1 MAAGGARV
9 NNDAMTGSSLISIT
23 DLAQELEG
31 DCPPILLDVRWT
43 LAGPRHDEY
52 LVGHLPEAHFVDL
65 DGELA
70 APPPQPPSAG
80 RHPLPEPE
88 RLQQLWRSVGISGDT
103 PVVVYD
109 AGNGSVAAR
118 AWWLLRWSGHRS
130 VQLLDG
136 GWAAWTR
143 AGLPIATGDA
153 RAEEPGWMTVEP
165 GSMPVADLEAVEAV
179 DASGTVLLDARA
191 RERYL
196 GEIEPLDPTAGH
208 IPGAVNLPLTELLT
222 DHGTFLPRAA
232 LTARFAAAGLAV
244 DPSAGPAAGTIAGTT
259 SGITAGTTAETAVVS
274 IASCGSGVTACHL
287 ILAAEEIG
295 LPLALYPGSFSGWC
309 GAGREVAV
317 G

>member
-165 GSMPVADLEAVEAV
+165 GSMPVADLEAVAAV

-191 RERYL
+191 GERYR
-196 GEIEPLDPTAGH
+196 GEVEPLDPAAGH

-222 DHGTFLPRAA
+222 AQGTFLPRDA
-232 LTARFAAAGLAV
+232 LAARFADAGLVV
-244 DPSAGPAAGTIAGTT
+244 DPTAHPT
-259 SGITAGTTAETAVVS
+259 SGPTVGSTAVSAAVSTAGTSVAG

-287 ILAAEEIG
+287 ILAAEEVG
-295 LPLALYPGSFSGWC
+295 LRLALYPGSFSGWC
-309 GAGREVAV
+309 GAGREAAL